1 MIIKSYII
9 ENEINKI
16 SDFTSILFY
25 GVNVGLKKLFK
36 DSVKTSNKK
45 NLILNF
51 SQDELIKD
59 KELIFNEINTSSL
72 FQDKKIIIIDQATDK
87 IFLTLQ
93 NSIEKIQNNQIIVFS
108 ENLDKRSKLRN
119 YFEKQDNCA
128 AVACYEDN
136 EISIKKLIMNKLN
149 GYKGLNT
156 NNINLIL
163 ENSGLNRV
171 KLINE
176 INKIITFFENKTI
189 DDKKLESLLNIK
201 INEDFNILKDEAING
216 NRSKTNRLLSETSME
231 EDKNILYLNTIN
243 QRLNK
248 LNEVLTHAKNSS
260 LELAMTQLKPPIFW
274 KDKSIFLS
282 QAKKWNSEKIKNTL
296 NQTYNLE
303 IKIKSNSLINKNIL
317 IKKLLLDICERA
329 NS

>member
-93 NSIEKIQNNQIIVFS
+93 NSIEKIQDNQIIVFS
-108 ENLDKRSKLRN
+108 DNLDKRSKLRN

>member
-93 NSIEKIQNNQIIVFS
+93 NSIEKIQDNQIIVFS
-108 ENLDKRSKLRN
+108 DNLDKRSKLRN

-282 QAKKWNSEKIKNTL
+282 QAKKWDSKKIKNTL

>member
-93 NSIEKIQNNQIIVFS
+93 NSIEKIQDNQIIVFS
-108 ENLDKRSKLRN
+108 DNLDKRSKLRN

-201 INEDFNILKDEAING
+201 INEDFNCNITKVAI
-216 NRSKTNRLLSETSME
+216 
-231 EDKNILYLNTIN
+231 
-243 QRLNK
+243 
-248 LNEVLTHAKNSS
+248 
-260 LELAMTQLKPPIFW
+260 
-274 KDKSIFLS
+274 DKSFF
-282 QAKKWNSEKIKNTL
+282 
-296 NQTYNLE
+296 
-303 IKIKSNSLINKNIL
+303 
-317 IKKLLLDICERA
+317 
-329 NS
+329 

>member
-16 SDFTSILFY
+16 TDFTSILFY

-36 DSVKTSNKK
+36 DSVKTTNKK

-51 SQDELIKD
+51 SQEELIKD

-136 EISIKKLIMNKLN
+136 EISIIKLIMNKLN

-156 NNINLIL
+156 NNINLIM

-282 QAKKWNSEKIKNTL
+282 QAKKWDSKKIKNTL